1 MKVNNSDYG
10 GFIVSKNVVAGK
22 SIRYTYREKSEI
34 PQLNGWTIYSS
45 EDDDEYVND
54 SSNFQV
60 LGASSILEIAPVMLE
75 IFDAPYGTD
84 LCWLYEEDIH
94 VGFYDLISENEKEI
108 DQILKGNW
116 YYFLSWEGNSERDML
131 FLFYLDV

>member
-1 MKVNNSDYG
+1 MRSVNMKVNNSDFG

-22 SIRYTYREKSEI
+22 PIRYTFREKSAV
-34 PQLNGWTIYSS
+34 PQLNGWTIYSL

-60 LGASSILEIAPVMLE
+60 LGANSILEIAPVMLE

-84 LCWLYEEDIH
+84 LCWLYKEGVH
-94 VGFYDLISENEKEI
+94 VGFYDLISEDEKDI
-108 DQILKGNW
+108 GQIVKGN
-116 YYFLSWEGNSERDML
+116 
-131 FLFYLDV
+131 

>member
-22 SIRYTYREKSEI
+22 PIRYTFREKSEV

-45 EDDDEYVND
+45 EDNDEYVND

-60 LGASSILEIAPVMLE
+60 LGANSVLEIAPVMLE
-75 IFDAPYGTD
+75 ILMLPMEQTY
-84 LCWLYEEDIH
+84 
-94 VGFYDLISENEKEI
+94 VGCIKKVF
-108 DQILKGNW
+108 
-116 YYFLSWEGNSERDML
+116 M
-131 FLFYLDV
+131 